1 MPAFLFVPAALLAG
15 LIVEENVRL
24 FTGIVQDLVPV
35 QQIVDKGDL
44 KRLCLDLGELTDN
57 LKLGASVAVNGTCL
71 TVTEVSQGSA
81 WFDVITETL
90 RVTNL
95 GALQEGDL
103 VDVERSFQVGDEVG
117 GHIVSGHVTGTAEL
131 TQRAVQGND
140 HVLTF
145 SLDAQ
150 WMKYVFH
157 KGFIALDGASLTVSS
172 VDRANHTFSV
182 SLIPETLARTTLGR
196 IAEGERVNVEVDA
209 QTLTTVDT
217 VERLFED
224 EQWRAQILS

>member
-1 MPAFLFVPAALLAG
+1 M
-15 LIVEENVRL
+15 

-35 QQIVDKGDL
+35 QDIVDQGDL
-44 KRLCLDLGELTDN
+44 KRLRIDLGALTDN

-71 TVTEVSQGSA
+71 TVTEVAAGSA

-95 GALQEGDL
+95 GDLKVGDL

-117 GHIVSGHVTGTAEL
+117 GHIVSGHITATAEL
-131 TQRAVQGND
+131 VERAVAGHD
-140 HVLTF
+140 HVLTLA
-145 SLDAQ
+145 LDQQ

-172 VDRANHTFSV
+172 LDRASSTFCV
-182 SLIPETLARTTLGR
+182 SLIPETLSRTTLGT
-196 IAEGERVNVEVDA
+196 IAVGERVNVEVDA

-217 VERLFED
+217 VERLFAD
-224 EQWRAQILS
+224 EQWRAQVMAKPLS